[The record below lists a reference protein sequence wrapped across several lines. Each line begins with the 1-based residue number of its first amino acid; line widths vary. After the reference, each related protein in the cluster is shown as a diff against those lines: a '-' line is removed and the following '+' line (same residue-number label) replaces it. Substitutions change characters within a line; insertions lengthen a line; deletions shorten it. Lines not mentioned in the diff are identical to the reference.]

1 MPKPTS
7 DACLSHPIGPVIRVV
22 TVRPSERAS
31 QLQRRHQEV
40 RAHRWQAAL
49 HPLGQQPLRV
59 TLGEYRAGSQ
69 RAL

>member
-1 MPKPTS
+1 MPKPPRTHVS
-7 DACLSHPIGPVIRVV
+7 VIPFGPVIRVV
-22 TVRPSERAS
+22 TMRPSERAS
-31 QLQRRHQEV
+31 PLQRRHQEV